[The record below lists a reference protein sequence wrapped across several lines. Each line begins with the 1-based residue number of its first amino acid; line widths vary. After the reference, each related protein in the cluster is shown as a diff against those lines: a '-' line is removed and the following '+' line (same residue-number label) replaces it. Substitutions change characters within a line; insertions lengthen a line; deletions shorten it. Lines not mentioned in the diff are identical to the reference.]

1 MIKKNQVMEAI
12 LQRRSIRKFDA
23 EKDVADELIGHLLE
37 AARLAP
43 SGLNNQ
49 PWRFA
54 IVRQQDLKDQ
64 IAQLSHYHGIIS
76 SAPVLII
83 VLLDTESIYHREKDI
98 QAVGACIQN
107 LLLAAHSQNLGAVW
121 LGEILKNG
129 SKVVDL
135 LQLGKR
141 YELMAVVALGY
152 PAPDYQPKPA
162 SRKPLEELILY
173 REAGDG

>member
-1 MIKKNQVMEAI
+1 MIGHNQVMEAI
-12 LQRRSIRKFDA
+12 FQRRSIRKF
-23 EKDVADELIGHLLE
+23 ADDKPVPEELVDILLE
-37 AARLAP
+37 AGRLAP

-54 IVRQQDLKDQ
+54 IVRRQNLKDQ
-64 IAQLSHYHGIIS
+64 MAQLTHYHGIVR

-83 VLLDTESIYHREKDI
+83 VLLDTKSIYHREKDI
-98 QAVGACIQN
+98 QAIGACIQN

-129 SKVVDL
+129 SKAVEI
-135 LQLGKR
+135 LQLNKR

-152 PAPDYQPKPA
+152 PAPDYRPKPA
-162 SRKPLEELILY
+162 SRKPLDELILY
-173 REAGDG
+173 REGKNG

>member
-1 MIKKNQVMEAI
+1 MIENNQVMEAI
-12 LQRRSIRKFDA
+12 LQRRSIRKFDGD
-23 EKDVADELIGHLLE
+23 KNITDELVDRLLE
-37 AARLAP
+37 AGRLAP

-54 IVRQQDLKDQ
+54 IVRQQGLKDQ

-83 VLLDTESIYHREKDI
+83 VLLDTESLYHREKDI
-98 QAVGACIQN
+98 QAIGACIQN
-107 LLLAAHSQNLGAVW
+107 LLLAAHSQGLGAVW

-129 SKVVDL
+129 PEVIDI

-152 PAPDYQPKPA
+152 PAPGYQPKPA
-162 SRKPLEELILY
+162 ARKALDELILF
-173 REAGDG
+173 REEEHG

>member
-1 MIKKNQVMEAI
+1 MIKKKQVIEAI
-12 LQRRSIRKFDA
+12 LQRRSIRKFDN
-23 EKDVADELIGHLLE
+23 EKDISDKLVDILLE
-37 AARLAP
+37 AGRLAP

-54 IVRQQDLKDQ
+54 IVRRQDLKDQ
-64 IAQLSHYHGIIS
+64 MAQLTHYHGIIR

-98 QAVGACIQN
+98 QAVGACLQN

-129 SKVVDL
+129 LKVVEI
-135 LQLGKR
+135 LQLSKR

-152 PAPDYQPKPA
+152 PASDYRPKPS
-162 SRKPLEELILY
+162 SRKPLDELILY
-173 REAGDG
+173 READDG

>member
-1 MIKKNQVMEAI
+1 MSRNNQVMEAI
-12 LQRRSIRKFDA
+12 VQRRSIRKFDSR
-23 EKDVADELIGHLLE
+23 KDIPDNLIDNLLE

-54 IVRQQDLKDQ
+54 IVRRQDLKDQ
-64 IAQLSHYHGIIS
+64 MAQLTHYHGIIR

-129 SKVVDL
+129 LKVVEI
-135 LQLGKR
+135 LQLSKR

-152 PAPDYQPKPA
+152 PAPDYRPKPV
-162 SRKPLEELILY
+162 SRKPLDELILY
-173 REAGDG
+173 QEGKNG

>member
-1 MIKKNQVMEAI
+1 MKNNQVMEAI
-12 LQRRSIRKFDA
+12 LQRRSVRKFDGK
-23 EKDVADELIGHLLE
+23 KDVADEVVDRLLE
-37 AARLAP
+37 AGRLAP

-54 IVRQQDLKDQ
+54 VVRRQDVKDK
-64 IAQLSHYHGIIS
+64 IAQLSHYHGIIH

-83 VLLDTESIYHREKDI
+83 VLLDTESLYHREKDI

-107 LLLAAHSQNLGAVW
+107 LLLAAHSQGLGAVW

-129 SKVVDL
+129 PKVVDI
-135 LQLGKR
+135 LQLEKR

-152 PAPDYQPKPA
+152 PASDYLPKTA
-162 SRKPLEELILY
+162 SRKALDELILY
-173 REAGDG
+173 RESEHG

>member
-1 MIKKNQVMEAI
+1 MIENNQVMEAI
-12 LQRRSIRKFDA
+12 LQRRSIRKFDGN
-23 EKDVADELIGHLLE
+23 KDVADELVDRLLE
-37 AARLAP
+37 AGRLAP

-54 IVRQQDLKDQ
+54 IVRRQDLKNQ
-64 IAQLSHYHGIIS
+64 IAQLSHYHGIIR

-83 VLLDTESIYHREKDI
+83 VLLDTESLYHREKDI
-98 QAVGACIQN
+98 QAVGACTQN
-107 LLLAAHSQNLGAVW
+107 LLLAAHSQSLGAVW

-129 SKVVDL
+129 PKVVDI
-135 LQLGKR
+135 LQLSKR

-162 SRKPLEELILY
+162 SRKPLDKLILY
-173 REAGDG
+173 RESEHG

>member
-1 MIKKNQVMEAI
+1 MIEKNQVIEAI
-12 LQRRSIRKFDA
+12 FQRRSIRKFTED
-23 EKDVADELIGHLLE
+23 KPVPDELVDRLLE
-37 AARLAP
+37 AGRLAP

-54 IVRQQDLKDQ
+54 IVRRQDLKDQ
-64 IAQLSHYHGIIS
+64 MAQLTNYHGIIR

-107 LLLAAHSQNLGAVW
+107 LLLAAHSQNLGTVW

-129 SKVVDL
+129 SKVVEIL
-135 LQLGKR
+135 RLKKR

-152 PAPDYQPKPA
+152 PAPDYRPKPV
-162 SRKPLEELILY
+162 SRKPLDELILY
-173 REAGDG
+173 QEGKNG

>member
-1 MIKKNQVMEAI
+1 MMKKNQVMEAI
-12 LQRRSIRKFDA
+12 LKRRSIRKFDGTK
-23 EKDVADELIGHLLE
+23 EVADKVVDSLLE
-37 AARLAP
+37 AGRLAP

-54 IVRQQDLKDQ
+54 VVRRQDLKDQ
-64 IAQLSHYHGIIS
+64 IAQLSHYHGIIH

-107 LLLAAHSQNLGAVW
+107 LLLAAHSLSLGAVW

-129 SKVVDL
+129 PKVVNL
-135 LQLGKR
+135 LQLDKR
-141 YELMAVVALGY
+141 YELMAVVALGS
-152 PAPDYQPKPA
+152 PAPNYLPKAA
-162 SRKPLEELILY
+162 SRKPLDELVLH
-173 REAGDG
+173 RESEHG

>member
-1 MIKKNQVMEAI
+1 MIENNQVMETI
-12 LQRRSIRKFDA
+12 LKRRSIRKFDGD
-23 EKDVADELIGHLLE
+23 KNVTDELVDRLLE
-37 AARLAP
+37 AGRLAP

-54 IVRQQDLKDQ
+54 VVRGQDLKDQ
-64 IAQLSHYHGIIS
+64 IAQLSHYHSIIR

-83 VLLDTESIYHREKDI
+83 VLLDTESLYHREKDI

-107 LLLAAHSQNLGAVW
+107 LLLAAHSWNLGAVW

-129 SKVVDL
+129 PEVVDI

-152 PAPDYQPKPA
+152 PAPGYQPKPA
-162 SRKPLEELILY
+162 SRKPLDELILF
-173 REAGDG
+173 REEGDG